1 MFSFSDLPISRGRN
15 LGVSKGEEVGAD
27 FFIQVDTEDL
37 PMEKVK
43 KMTLKRGQAE
53 FHDAYILHHSP
64 ENHSDRYIM
73 SSHPLVFILS
83 MVSSCPQIAQ
93 LQLFLQRI
101 KNCQIIHVFE

>member
-15 LGVSKGEEVGAD
+15 LGVSKGEEVEAD

-43 KMTLKRGQAE
+43 KMTLKIGQAE

-83 MVSSCPQIAQ
+83 IV
-93 LQLFLQRI
+93 
-101 KNCQIIHVFE
+101 K